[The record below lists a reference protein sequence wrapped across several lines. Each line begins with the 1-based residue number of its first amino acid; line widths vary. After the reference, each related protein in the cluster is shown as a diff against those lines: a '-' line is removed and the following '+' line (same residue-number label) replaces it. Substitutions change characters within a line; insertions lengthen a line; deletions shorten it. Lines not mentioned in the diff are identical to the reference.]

1 MAHTPKLASSSR
13 RIPKG
18 FRLKAQGCEQRA
30 TLGKGSRQRPTPTGL
45 RREAGTGGRNPV
57 GVGVSW
63 RNSPRVARC
72 SQPWAGG
79 HNPFGI
85 DPEAT
90 QATPW
95 ARQNAECR
103 KAGQSHPKPPQSHI
117 LGIYSGVQR
126 HLKATSKPPQSHL
139 LGNQLGT
146 QSHPKAT
153 PKPPQ
158 SHPKATLKPY
168 TRHILR
174 GTEAPQSHPKATSK
188 PPQSHPKAT
197 LKPPQ
202 SHPKATPKPPQS
214 HLDRA
219 YQSLGGAET
228 ACFLGALAIAGSAR
242 AYFDTAASRRVHLP
256 LLLWRRGRGRGGRHA
271 GKLLLPS
278 SAFAFVP
285 LSPSLSPRS
294 AGGERE
300 KPPAAVLSCA
310 QIPVFV

>member
-158 SHPKATLKPY
+158 SHPKATLKP
-168 TRHILR
+168 
-174 GTEAPQSHPKATSK
+174 
-188 PPQSHPKAT
+188 
-197 LKPPQ
+197 PQ